1 MYNDTFKSVKDTIK
15 HWYLPLILGIIF
27 LFVGIWAIITPA
39 ATYLSL
45 AILFSVTFFVAGI
58 LEIVYSISFRKQ
70 LDGWCWSLASGILN
84 FIIGLLLILNPQIS
98 IITLPLF
105 VGFVVLYRS
114 IMGIAWSIELKKYKV
129 SNWGWLLFT
138 GIVGV
143 IFSFILLWNPFFAG
157 FTVAVFTGIALI
169 TIGIFHIHFSIELKK
184 LKNTIKNLNDSK
196 EKL

>member
-1 MYNDTFKSVKDTIK
+1 MFNETVKSIKDTIK
-15 HWYLPLILGIIF
+15 HWYLLLILGIIF
-27 LFVGIWAIITPA
+27 IAVGIWAIVTPA

-45 AILFSVTFFVAGI
+45 AILFSLAFFVAGL
-58 LEIVYSISFRKQ
+58 LEIIFSISYRKE
-70 LDGWCWSLASGILN
+70 LDGWGWSLASGILS
-84 FIIGLLLILNPQIS
+84 FLIGLILILNPQIS

-114 IMGIAWSIELKKYKV
+114 IMAIAWSIELKKYRV
-129 SNWGWLLFT
+129 TNWGWLLFT

-157 FTVAVFTGIALI
+157 LTAAVFTGIALI

-184 LKNTIKNLNDSK
+184 LKNTIKK
-196 EKL
+196 F